1 MAASRSMRRLLDL
14 SARPL
19 TRLAKVPRRRKIV
32 AVQQKRSQMSAPT
45 DERFAP
51 PRGRKWTDM
60 FWPSPRT
67 RKAAEGGEHDDHNA
81 IELAIRLCLIAI
93 LLYWTSVIVFPFAPI
108 IAWSVIMAVALYPA
122 FEWLSAAFGGRP
134 RVAATMLTCLSL
146 LVVVGPVTWLGVDLI
161 DASTRIIE
169 SASNGRLA
177 VPPPL
182 ESVKSWPI
190 VGQQL
195 YDFWALAST
204 NARSALAPLLPQL
217 RPLGE
222 KLIEAVSSAGVGTLK
237 FLVSV
242 LVMGFLFLYA
252 QPLVAVVENLVGK
265 IDKGHGV
272 RFVELAAATIRAV
285 SRGVIGMSLLQAI
298 VSGIGMSL
306 AGVPA
311 ASVLTLLVLILG
323 IVQIGP
329 GLVTVPVIIWAW
341 AEMPVASALALT
353 ICLAAVSLSDALVKP
368 FFLSRGLTTPTIVTF
383 IGVIGGILAHG
394 ILGLFVGPIIVAV
407 AWNLADAWLNDRGD
421 ARG

>member
-1 MAASRSMRRLLDL
+1 
-14 SARPL
+14 
-19 TRLAKVPRRRKIV
+19 
-32 AVQQKRSQMSAPT
+32 
-45 DERFAP
+45 
-51 PRGRKWTDM
+51 M
-60 FWPSPRT
+60 FWPPARASRT
-67 RKAAEGGEHDDHNA
+67 SDAAERDDHNA

-93 LLYWTSVIVFPFAPI
+93 LIYWTSVIVFPFAPI

-122 FEWLSAAFGGRP
+122 FDWLSATFGGRP
-134 RVAATMLTCLSL
+134 RAAATMLTCVSL
-146 LVVVGPVTWLGVDLI
+146 LLVVGPVTWLGIDLI
-161 DASTRIIE
+161 EASTRIID

-177 VPPPL
+177 VPPPV
-182 ESVKSWPI
+182 ESVKSWPL
-190 VGQQL
+190 VGQPL

-222 KLIEAVSSAGVGTLK
+222 KLIEAVSSAGVGSLK

-242 LVMGFLFLYA
+242 LVTGFLFLYA
-252 QPLVAVVENLVGK
+252 KPLVAVAENLAGK
-265 IDKGHGV
+265 IDRGHGV
-272 RFVELAAATIRAV
+272 RFVELAGATIRAV

-298 VSGIGMSL
+298 VSGIGMSV

-329 GLVTVPVIIWAW
+329 GLVTVPVMIWAW
-341 AEMPVASALALT
+341 AERPVAPALALSL
-353 ICLAAVSLSDALVKP
+353 CLGAVSLSDALVKP
-368 FFLSRGLTTPTIVTF
+368 FFLSHGLTTPVIVTF

-394 ILGLFVGPIIVAV
+394 ILGLFVGPIVVAV
-407 AWNLADAWLNDRGD
+407 AWNLADAWLNERGA